1 MNPCIFKRFEAI
13 ENMKILE
20 YKVFNVKK
28 GHYANRIKL
37 VYIFIKKNPKHNV
50 KILKHV

>member
-1 MNPCIFKRFEAI
+1 MNPGIFKRFEAI

-28 GHYANRIKL
+28 AVMQIESNL
-37 VYIFIKKNPKHNV
+37 YIF
-50 KILKHV
+50 L